1 MAVTIDG
8 YIAKTDGDSDWVSPT
23 DAENFDQVMHEYGCI
38 IVGRKTFDQFQGDL
52 YPVEGI
58 LNVVVTNTTDL
69 KNESAGVYF
78 IKPSAEDIVRLIMEK
93 GHEKAL
99 LIGGGTVNGLFAK
112 AGLIDEL
119 IVSFHP
125 LAFVKGIHLFEGIET
140 DMKLKLVSSEA
151 LKDGVVRAKY
161 SVVSREK

>member
-112 AGLIDEL
+112 AGLINEV

-125 LAFVKGIHLFEGIET
+125 LAFGKGIRLFEDVEI
-140 DMKLKLVSSEA
+140 DMKLKLTSSET
-151 LKDGVVRAKY
+151 LEDGVVRARY
-161 SVVSREK
+161 SVASREN